1 VNEELY
7 KYITI
12 AFLLINISLFSKSI
26 NPESYSYV
34 FNNFVP
40 IQLSK
45 NNVGISIAYINK
57 KIDKIFVSTNW
68 LTDNLYLGSTINSAQ
83 SININ
88 YSFNFGYKMNSF
100 GNIITIYDISYHA
113 YRFDNQ
119 NSKWKKLSLIF
130 NIKDV
135 LAISYNYIFADC
147 NNNDIQNEIVG
158 CENTSDSKNSTFINF
173 NLFQLINK
181 SFLINLGFKKSDLI
195 IYPYL
200 NIRFNI

>member
-1 VNEELY
+1 MKRVNEELY

-34 FNNFVP
+34 FINFVP

-45 NNVGISIAYINK
+45 NNVGISIAYFNK

-68 LTDNLYLGSTINSAQ
+68 LTDNLYLVSTINSAQ

-100 GNIITIYDISYHA
+100 GNIITIYDIS
-113 YRFDNQ
+113 
-119 NSKWKKLSLIF
+119 
-130 NIKDV
+130 
-135 LAISYNYIFADC
+135 
-147 NNNDIQNEIVG
+147 
-158 CENTSDSKNSTFINF
+158 
-173 NLFQLINK
+173 
-181 SFLINLGFKKSDLI
+181 
-195 IYPYL
+195 
-200 NIRFNI
+200 